1 MHRMHRQTA
10 RPPFG
15 AQIDSCGNL
24 LVVQKRQ
31 DVIAVHPFVRRRV
44 DLQPIAEIKQPLGP
58 AAFPDQRIERRK
70 QGTGHDFTRHFWL
83 GQTIGRLSPAL
94 HFAGQ
99 QFPGLDQLGQ
109 TWTTVRKVQ
118 AEIITQVLLRTDP
131 QGRCRMPQQ
140 AALGLVFTQDG
151 VRKHRRGNHPLRQIV
166 EPFESA
172 PSGNGHFT
180 GSEQPFQRMLFRA
193 PVPPGAGPFLTGRQA
208 AGPQRALLL
217 DRRQHPANCVLL
229 LTTEARQLLINV
241 LTTSRTLHA
250 PTHQREHGKWQQRGF
265 MAPILEQRTAPALTP
280 GSLVE

>member
-1 MHRMHRQTA
+1 
-10 RPPFG
+10 
-15 AQIDSCGNL
+15 
-24 LVVQKRQ
+24 
-31 DVIAVHPFVRRRV
+31 
-44 DLQPIAEIKQPLGP
+44 
-58 AAFPDQRIERRK
+58 
-70 QGTGHDFTRHFWL
+70 
-83 GQTIGRLSPAL
+83 
-94 HFAGQ
+94 
-99 QFPGLDQLGQ
+99 
-109 TWTTVRKVQ
+109 
-118 AEIITQVLLRTDP
+118 
-131 QGRCRMPQQ
+131 MPQQ

-241 LTTSRTLHA
+241 LATSGTLHA
-250 PTHQREHGKWQQRGF
+250 PAHQREHGKWQQRGF
-265 MAPILEQRTAPALTP
+265 MPPILEQRTTPALTP
-280 GSLVE
+280 GSLVEQIGGVVTEAGKQRKVVRTHQCIDRIDLQNAQPFDQAIERNSLDRRWRRPPVEPLGGQRQTPSLFEGKGQRCGHGCLLVCSQPTSPVRGLCSVAFIIYASGHSRTA